1 VLLLYVT
8 CAGSDFLNSQEVN
21 AGRFMAAGG
30 YKTAHFGKV
39 SQHDATLLYHHLV
52 DDYYHNKY

>member
-1 VLLLYVT
+1 LVLHVT
-8 CAGSDFLNSQEVN
+8 CAGFDFLNSQEVN

-39 SQHDATLLYHHLV
+39 SQHGATLSYHHLI
-52 DDYYHNKY
+52 DEYYYNRYY